1 MKKIINL
8 LVGTQDDI
16 LRVDQFIKKY
26 EKDLSRSKIKN
37 LILQK
42 NLSINNKLN
51 DDPSKKIKI
60 NDKISLIIPE
70 PEEVN
75 LKPFEYKIEIIYED
89 NDLLVL
95 NKKADISM
103 HPGAGNK
110 DRTLVNALIN
120 YKKKLSNINGELR
133 PGIVHRI
140 DRHTSGL
147 VVIAKNNFTHE
158 NLSNQFS
165 EHSIERKYQT
175 LVWGKLRPSKGRIET
190 LITRSSKNRQLMSV
204 SLSKGKN
211 SITNYKTLEIFEK
224 QNIPTFSLIECKL
237 ETGRTHQIRAHF
249 KSIGHPLF
257 NDQDYGGSSILKG
270 TTFTKYKQFVNNAFK
285 VCPRQA
291 LHADSLGFLHP
302 RSGKEIFFKI
312 DLPNDM
318 QTLINKWR
326 KYSQHINF

>member
-8 LVGTQDDI
+8 LVGIQDDI
-16 LRVDQFIKKY
+16 LRVDQFINKY

-37 LILQK
+37 LILKK

-51 DDPSKKIKI
+51 DDPSKKTKI

-75 LKPFEYKIEIIYED
+75 LKPFEYKIDIIYED

-110 DRTLVNALIN
+110 DKTLVNALIN

-140 DRHTSGL
+140 DKHTSGL

-175 LVWGKLRPSKGRIET
+175 LVWGKLRPSNGRIET

-224 QNIPTFSLIECKL
+224 ETVPTFSLIECKL
-237 ETGRTHQIRAHF
+237 ETGRTHQIRVHMSY
-249 KSIGHPLF
+249 KGNNIVG
-257 NDQDYGGSSILKG
+257 DQ
-270 TTFTKYKQFVNNAFK
+270 KYKKKFKKIKNINKDLEKKIINLDRQF
-285 VCPRQA
+285 
-291 LHADSLGFLHP
+291 LHAVSLGFTHP
-302 RSGKEIFFKI
+302 TKNKRMNFKSK
-312 DLPNDM
+312 LPND
-318 QTLINKWR
+318 LENILKSLRNA
-326 KYSQHINF
+326 

>member
-8 LVGTQDDI
+8 LVGTQDNI
-16 LRVDQFIKKY
+16 LRVDQFINKY

-37 LILQK
+37 LILKK

-51 DDPSKKIKI
+51 DDPSKKTKI

-70 PEEVN
+70 PEEIN

-95 NKKADISM
+95 DKKADISM

-140 DRHTSGL
+140 DKHTSGL

-175 LVWGKLRPSKGRIET
+175 LVWGKLRPSNGKIET

-224 QNIPTFSLIECKL
+224 ETVPTFSLIECKL
-237 ETGRTHQIRAHF
+237 ETGRTHQIRVHMSY
-249 KSIGHPLF
+249 KGNNIVG
-257 NDQDYGGSSILKG
+257 DQ
-270 TTFTKYKQFVNNAFK
+270 KYKKKFKKIKNINKDLEKKIINLDRQF
-285 VCPRQA
+285 
-291 LHADSLGFLHP
+291 LHAVSLGFTHP
-302 RSGKEIFFKI
+302 TKNKRMNFKSK
-312 DLPNDM
+312 LPND
-318 QTLINKWR
+318 LENILKSLRNA
-326 KYSQHINF
+326 

>member
-8 LVGTQDDI
+8 LVRTEDDI
-16 LRVDQFIKKY
+16 LRVDQFINKY

-37 LILQK
+37 LILKK

-110 DRTLVNALIN
+110 DKTLVNALIN

-140 DRHTSGL
+140 DKHTSGL

-175 LVWGKLRPSKGRIET
+175 LVWGKLRPSNGKIET

-224 QNIPTFSLIECKL
+224 ETVPTFSLIECKL
-237 ETGRTHQIRAHF
+237 ETGRTHQIRVHM
-249 KSIGHPLF
+249 SYRGNNIVG
-257 NDQDYGGSSILKG
+257 DQ
-270 TTFTKYKQFVNNAFK
+270 KYKKKFKKIKNINKDLEKKIMNLDRQF
-285 VCPRQA
+285 
-291 LHADSLGFLHP
+291 LHAVSLGFTHP
-302 RSGKEIFFKI
+302 TKNKRMNFKSK
-312 DLPNDM
+312 LPND
-318 QTLINKWR
+318 LEIILKSLRNA
-326 KYSQHINF
+326 

>member
-8 LVGTQDDI
+8 LVERHDDI
-16 LRVDQFIKKY
+16 LRVDQFINKY
-26 EKDLSRSKIKN
+26 EKNLSRSKIKS
-37 LILQK
+37 LILKK

-75 LKPFEYKIEIIYED
+75 LKPYDYKIDIIYED

-110 DRTLVNALIN
+110 DKTIVNALIN

-140 DRHTSGL
+140 DKDTSGL

-158 NLSNQFS
+158 NLSKQFS
-165 EHSIERKYQT
+165 EHTIERKYQT
-175 LVWGKLRPSKGRIET
+175 LVWGKLRPSNGRIET

-224 QNIPTFSLIECKL
+224 ETVPTFSLIECKL
-237 ETGRTHQIRAHF
+237 ETGRTHQIRVHMSY
-249 KSIGHPLF
+249 KGNNIVG
-257 NDQDYGGSSILKG
+257 DQ
-270 TTFTKYKQFVNNAFK
+270 KYKKKFKKIKNINKDLEKKIMNLDRQF
-285 VCPRQA
+285 
-291 LHADSLGFLHP
+291 LHAVSLGFTHP
-302 RSGKEIFFKI
+302 TKNKRMNFKSK
-312 DLPNDM
+312 LPND
-318 QTLINKWR
+318 LENILKSLRNA
-326 KYSQHINF
+326 

>member
-16 LRVDQFIKKY
+16 LRVDQFINKY

-37 LILQK
+37 LILKK

-140 DRHTSGL
+140 DKHTSGL

-175 LVWGKLRPSKGRIET
+175 LVWGKLRPSNGRIET

-224 QNIPTFSLIECKL
+224 ETVPTFSLIECKL
-237 ETGRTHQIRAHF
+237 ETGRTHQIRVHMSY
-249 KSIGHPLF
+249 KGNNIVG
-257 NDQDYGGSSILKG
+257 DQ
-270 TTFTKYKQFVNNAFK
+270 KYKKKFKKIKNINKNLEKKIMNLDRQF
-285 VCPRQA
+285 
-291 LHADSLGFLHP
+291 LHAVSLGFTHP
-302 RSGKEIFFKI
+302 TKNKRMNFKSK
-312 DLPNDM
+312 LPND
-318 QTLINKWR
+318 LENILKSLRNA
-326 KYSQHINF
+326 

>member
-16 LRVDQFIKKY
+16 LRVDQFINKY

-37 LILQK
+37 LILKK

-110 DRTLVNALIN
+110 DKTLVNALIN

-140 DRHTSGL
+140 DKHTSGL

-175 LVWGKLRPSKGRIET
+175 LVWGKLRPSNGRIET

-224 QNIPTFSLIECKL
+224 ETVPTFSLIECKL
-237 ETGRTHQIRAHF
+237 ETGRTHQIRVHMSY
-249 KSIGHPLF
+249 KGNNIVG
-257 NDQDYGGSSILKG
+257 DQ
-270 TTFTKYKQFVNNAFK
+270 KYKKKYKKIKNINKDLEKKIMNLDRQF
-285 VCPRQA
+285 
-291 LHADSLGFLHP
+291 LHAVSLGFTHP
-302 RSGKEIFFKI
+302 TKNKRMNFKSK
-312 DLPNDM
+312 LPND
-318 QTLINKWR
+318 LENILKSLRNA
-326 KYSQHINF
+326 

>member
-16 LRVDQFIKKY
+16 LRVDQFINKY

-37 LILQK
+37 LILKK

-51 DDPSKKIKI
+51 DDPSKKTKI
-60 NDKISLIIPE
+60 NDRISLIIPE

-110 DRTLVNALIN
+110 DKTLVNALIN

-140 DRHTSGL
+140 DKHTSGL

-175 LVWGKLRPSKGRIET
+175 LVWGKLRPSNGKIET

-204 SLSKGKN
+204 SLSKGKK

-224 QNIPTFSLIECKL
+224 ETVPTFSLIECKL
-237 ETGRTHQIRAHF
+237 ETGRTHQIRVHMSY
-249 KSIGHPLF
+249 KGNNIVG
-257 NDQDYGGSSILKG
+257 DQ
-270 TTFTKYKQFVNNAFK
+270 KYKKKFKKIKNINKDLERKIMNLVRQF
-285 VCPRQA
+285 
-291 LHADSLGFLHP
+291 LHAVSLGFTHP
-302 RSGKEIFFKI
+302 TKNKRMNFKSK
-312 DLPNDM
+312 LPND
-318 QTLINKWR
+318 LENILKSLRNA
-326 KYSQHINF
+326 

>member
-1 MKKIINL
+1 MKKTINL
-8 LVGTQDDI
+8 LVSAQDDI
-16 LRVDQFIKKY
+16 LRVDQFINRY
-26 EKDLSRSKIKN
+26 EKGLSRSKIKN
-37 LILQK
+37 LILKK
-42 NLSINNKLN
+42 NLSINNKLI

-110 DRTLVNALIN
+110 DKTLVNALIN

-140 DRHTSGL
+140 DKHTSGL
-147 VVIAKNNFTHE
+147 VVIAKNNVTHE

-175 LVWGKLRPSKGRIET
+175 LVWGKLRPSNGKIET

-204 SLSKGKN
+204 SFSKGKN

-224 QNIPTFSLIECKL
+224 ETVPTFSLIECKL
-237 ETGRTHQIRAHF
+237 ETGRTHQIRVHMSY
-249 KSIGHPLF
+249 KGNNIVG
-257 NDQDYGGSSILKG
+257 DQ
-270 TTFTKYKQFVNNAFK
+270 KYKKKFKKIKNINKDLEKKIMNLDRQF
-285 VCPRQA
+285 
-291 LHADSLGFLHP
+291 LHAVSLGFTHP
-302 RSGKEIFFKI
+302 TKNKRMNFKSK
-312 DLPNDM
+312 LPND
-318 QTLINKWR
+318 LENILKSLRNA
-326 KYSQHINF
+326 

>member
-16 LRVDQFIKKY
+16 LRVDQFINKY

-37 LILQK
+37 LILKK

-51 DDPSKKIKI
+51 DDPSKKTKI

-140 DRHTSGL
+140 DKHTSGL

-175 LVWGKLRPSKGRIET
+175 LVWGKLRPSNGKIET

-224 QNIPTFSLIECKL
+224 ETVPTFSLIECKL
-237 ETGRTHQIRAHF
+237 ETGRTHQIRVHM
-249 KSIGHPLF
+249 S
-257 NDQDYGGSSILKG
+257 YKG
-270 TTFTKYKQFVNNAFK
+270 NNIVGDKKYKKKFKKIKNINKDLEKKIMNLDRQF
-285 VCPRQA
+285 
-291 LHADSLGFLHP
+291 LHAVSLGFTHP
-302 RSGKEIFFKI
+302 TKNKRMNFKSK
-312 DLPNDM
+312 LPND
-318 QTLINKWR
+318 LENILKSLRNA
-326 KYSQHINF
+326 

>member
-16 LRVDQFIKKY
+16 LRVDQFINKY

-37 LILQK
+37 LILKK

-95 NKKADISM
+95 NKKADISR

-140 DRHTSGL
+140 DKHTSGL

-175 LVWGKLRPSKGRIET
+175 LVWGKLRPSNGRIET

-224 QNIPTFSLIECKL
+224 ETVPTFSLIECKL
-237 ETGRTHQIRAHF
+237 ETGRTHQIRVHMSY
-249 KSIGHPLF
+249 KGNNIVG
-257 NDQDYGGSSILKG
+257 DQ
-270 TTFTKYKQFVNNAFK
+270 KYKKKFKKIKNINKDLEKKIMNLDRQF
-285 VCPRQA
+285 
-291 LHADSLGFLHP
+291 LHAVSLGFTHP
-302 RSGKEIFFKI
+302 TKNKRMNFKSK
-312 DLPNDM
+312 LPND
-318 QTLINKWR
+318 LENILKSLRNA
-326 KYSQHINF
+326 

>member
-16 LRVDQFIKKY
+16 LRVDQFINKY

-37 LILQK
+37 LILKK

-110 DRTLVNALIN
+110 DKTLVNALIN

-133 PGIVHRI
+133 PGIIHRI
-140 DRHTSGL
+140 DKHTSGL

-175 LVWGKLRPSKGRIET
+175 LVWGKLRPSNGRIET

-204 SLSKGKN
+204 SFSKGKN

-224 QNIPTFSLIECKL
+224 ETVPTFSLIECKL
-237 ETGRTHQIRAHF
+237 ETGRTHQIRVHMSY
-249 KSIGHPLF
+249 KGNNIVG
-257 NDQDYGGSSILKG
+257 DQ
-270 TTFTKYKQFVNNAFK
+270 KYKKKFKKIKNINKDLEKKIINLDRQF
-285 VCPRQA
+285 
-291 LHADSLGFLHP
+291 LHAVSLGFTHP
-302 RSGKEIFFKI
+302 TKNKRMNFKSK
-312 DLPNDM
+312 LPND
-318 QTLINKWR
+318 LENILKSLRNA
-326 KYSQHINF
+326 

>member
-16 LRVDQFIKKY
+16 LRVDQFINKY

-37 LILQK
+37 LILKK

-140 DRHTSGL
+140 DKHTSGL

-175 LVWGKLRPSKGRIET
+175 LVWGKLRPSNGRIET

-224 QNIPTFSLIECKL
+224 ETVPTFSLIECKL
-237 ETGRTHQIRAHF
+237 ETGRTHQIRVHMSY
-249 KSIGHPLF
+249 KGNNIVG
-257 NDQDYGGSSILKG
+257 DQ
-270 TTFTKYKQFVNNAFK
+270 KYKKKFKKIKNINKGLEKKIMNLDRQF
-285 VCPRQA
+285 
-291 LHADSLGFLHP
+291 LHAVSLGFTHP
-302 RSGKEIFFKI
+302 TKNKRMNFKSK
-312 DLPNDM
+312 LPND
-318 QTLINKWR
+318 LENILKSLRNA
-326 KYSQHINF
+326 

>member
-8 LVGTQDDI
+8 LVETQDDI
-16 LRVDQFIKKY
+16 LRVDQFINKY

-37 LILQK
+37 LILKK

-110 DRTLVNALIN
+110 DKTLVNALIN

-140 DRHTSGL
+140 DKHTSGL

-175 LVWGKLRPSKGRIET
+175 LVWGKLRPSNGKIET

-224 QNIPTFSLIECKL
+224 ETVPTFSLIECKL
-237 ETGRTHQIRAHF
+237 ETGRTHQIRVHMSY
-249 KSIGHPLF
+249 KGNNIVG
-257 NDQDYGGSSILKG
+257 DQ
-270 TTFTKYKQFVNNAFK
+270 KYKKKFKKIKNINKDLEKKIMNLDRQF
-285 VCPRQA
+285 
-291 LHADSLGFLHP
+291 LHAISLGFTHP
-302 RSGKEIFFKI
+302 TKNKRMNFKSK
-312 DLPNDM
+312 LPND
-318 QTLINKWR
+318 LENILKSLRNA
-326 KYSQHINF
+326 

>member
-8 LVGTQDDI
+8 FVEAQDDV
-16 LRVDQFIKKY
+16 LRVDQFLNKY
-26 EKDLSRSKIKN
+26 EKNLSRSKIKN
-37 LILQK
+37 LILNK
-42 NLSINNKLN
+42 NLSINNKLS

-140 DRHTSGL
+140 DKHTSGL

-175 LVWGKLRPSKGRIET
+175 LVWGKLRPSNGKIET

-224 QNIPTFSLIECKL
+224 ETVPTFSLIECKL
-237 ETGRTHQIRAHF
+237 ETGRTHQIRVHMSY
-249 KSIGHPLF
+249 KGNNIVG
-257 NDQDYGGSSILKG
+257 DQ
-270 TTFTKYKQFVNNAFK
+270 KYKKKFKKIKNINKDLEKKIMNLDRQF
-285 VCPRQA
+285 
-291 LHADSLGFLHP
+291 LHAVSLGFTHP
-302 RSGKEIFFKI
+302 TKNKRMNFKSK
-312 DLPNDM
+312 LPND
-318 QTLINKWR
+318 LENILKSLRNA
-326 KYSQHINF
+326 

>member
-16 LRVDQFIKKY
+16 LRVDQFINKY

-37 LILQK
+37 LILKK

-89 NDLLVL
+89 NDLIVL
-95 NKKADISM
+95 DKKADISM

-140 DRHTSGL
+140 DKHTSGL

-175 LVWGKLRPSKGRIET
+175 LVWGKLRPSNGRIET

-224 QNIPTFSLIECKL
+224 ETVPTFSLIECKL
-237 ETGRTHQIRAHF
+237 ETGRTHQIRVHMSY
-249 KSIGHPLF
+249 KGNNIVG
-257 NDQDYGGSSILKG
+257 DQ
-270 TTFTKYKQFVNNAFK
+270 KYKKKFKKIKNINKDLEKKIINLDRQF
-285 VCPRQA
+285 
-291 LHADSLGFLHP
+291 LHAISLGFTHP
-302 RSGKEIFFKI
+302 TKNKRMNFKSK
-312 DLPNDM
+312 LPND
-318 QTLINKWR
+318 LENILKSLRNA
-326 KYSQHINF
+326 

>member
-8 LVGTQDDI
+8 LVETQDDV
-16 LRVDQFIKKY
+16 LRVDQFINKC
-26 EKDLSRSKIKN
+26 EKNLSRSKIKN
-37 LILQK
+37 LILKK

-70 PEEVN
+70 PEEIN
-75 LKPFEYKIEIIYED
+75 LKPYKYKIEIIYED
-89 NDLLVL
+89 NDLIVL

-103 HPGAGNK
+103 HPGAGNRDK
-110 DRTLVNALIN
+110 TLVNALIN
-120 YKKKLSNINGELR
+120 YKRQLSNINGELR

-140 DRHTSGL
+140 DKNTSGL

-165 EHSIERKYQT
+165 EHTIERRYQA
-175 LVWGKLRPSKGRIET
+175 LVWGKLRPSNGRIET

-224 QNIPTFSLIECKL
+224 ETIPTFSLIECKL
-237 ETGRTHQIRAHF
+237 ETGRTHQIRVHMSY
-249 KSIGHPLF
+249 KGNNIVG
-257 NDQDYGGSSILKG
+257 DQ
-270 TTFTKYKQFVNNAFK
+270 KYKKKFKKIKNIDKDLEKKIMNLERQF
-285 VCPRQA
+285 
-291 LHADSLGFLHP
+291 LHAVSLGFAHP
-302 RSGKEIFFKI
+302 TKNKRMNFKSK
-312 DLPNDM
+312 LPND
-318 QTLINKWR
+318 LEKILKSLKNA
-326 KYSQHINF
+326 

>member
-16 LRVDQFIKKY
+16 LRVDQFINKY

-37 LILQK
+37 LILKK

-110 DRTLVNALIN
+110 DKTLVNALIN

-140 DRHTSGL
+140 DKHTSGL

-224 QNIPTFSLIECKL
+224 ETVPTFSLIECKL
-237 ETGRTHQIRAHF
+237 ETGRTHQIRVHMSY
-249 KSIGHPLF
+249 KGNNIVG
-257 NDQDYGGSSILKG
+257 DQ
-270 TTFTKYKQFVNNAFK
+270 KYKKKFKKIKNINKDLEKKIMNLDRQF
-285 VCPRQA
+285 
-291 LHADSLGFLHP
+291 LHAISLGFTHP
-302 RSGKEIFFKI
+302 TKNKRMNFKSK
-312 DLPNDM
+312 LPND
-318 QTLINKWR
+318 LENILKSLRNA
-326 KYSQHINF
+326 

>member
-16 LRVDQFIKKY
+16 LRVDQFINKY

-37 LILQK
+37 LILKK

-110 DRTLVNALIN
+110 DKTLVNALIN

-140 DRHTSGL
+140 DKHTSGL

-165 EHSIERKYQT
+165 EHSIERRYQT
-175 LVWGKLRPSKGRIET
+175 LVWGKLRPSNGRIET

-224 QNIPTFSLIECKL
+224 ETVPTFSLIECKL
-237 ETGRTHQIRAHF
+237 ETGRTHQIRVHMSY
-249 KSIGHPLF
+249 KGNNIVG
-257 NDQDYGGSSILKG
+257 DQ
-270 TTFTKYKQFVNNAFK
+270 KYKKKFK
-285 VCPRQA
+285 
-291 LHADSLGFLHP
+291 
-302 RSGKEIFFKI
+302 KI
-312 DLPNDM
+312 KN
-318 QTLINKWR
+318 INKDLE
-326 KYSQHINF
+326 KKS

>member
-60 NDKISLIIPE
+60 HDKISLIIPE

-140 DRHTSGL
+140 DKHTSGL

-175 LVWGKLRPSKGRIET
+175 LVWGKLRPSNGKIET

-224 QNIPTFSLIECKL
+224 ETVPTFSLIECKL
-237 ETGRTHQIRAHF
+237 ETGRTHQIRVHMSY
-249 KSIGHPLF
+249 KGNNIVG
-257 NDQDYGGSSILKG
+257 DQ
-270 TTFTKYKQFVNNAFK
+270 KYKKKFKKIKNINKDLEKKIMRLDRQF
-285 VCPRQA
+285 
-291 LHADSLGFLHP
+291 LHAVSLGFTHP
-302 RSGKEIFFKI
+302 TKNKRMNFKSK
-312 DLPNDM
+312 LPND
-318 QTLINKWR
+318 LENILKSLRNA
-326 KYSQHINF
+326 

>member
-16 LRVDQFIKKY
+16 LRVDQFINKY

-37 LILQK
+37 LILKK

-140 DRHTSGL
+140 DKHTSGL

-175 LVWGKLRPSKGRIET
+175 LVWGKLRPSNGKIET

-224 QNIPTFSLIECKL
+224 ETVPTFSLIECKL
-237 ETGRTHQIRAHF
+237 ETGRTHQIRVHMSY
-249 KSIGHPLF
+249 KGNNIVG
-257 NDQDYGGSSILKG
+257 DQ
-270 TTFTKYKQFVNNAFK
+270 KYKKKFKKIKNINKDLEKKIMNLDRQF
-285 VCPRQA
+285 
-291 LHADSLGFLHP
+291 LHATSLGFTHP
-302 RSGKEIFFKI
+302 TKNKRMNFKSK
-312 DLPNDM
+312 LPND
-318 QTLINKWR
+318 LENILKSLRNA
-326 KYSQHINF
+326 

>member
-8 LVGTQDDI
+8 LVETKDDI
-16 LRVDQFIKKY
+16 LRVDQFINKY

-37 LILQK
+37 LILKK

-140 DRHTSGL
+140 DKHTSGL

-175 LVWGKLRPSKGRIET
+175 LVWGKLRPSNGKIET

-211 SITNYKTLEIFEK
+211 SITNYKTLEVFEK
-224 QNIPTFSLIECKL
+224 ETVPTFSLIECKL
-237 ETGRTHQIRAHF
+237 ETGRTHQIRVHMSY
-249 KSIGHPLF
+249 KGNNIVG
-257 NDQDYGGSSILKG
+257 DQ
-270 TTFTKYKQFVNNAFK
+270 KYKKKFKKIKNINKDLEKKIMNLDRQF
-285 VCPRQA
+285 
-291 LHADSLGFLHP
+291 LHAVSLGFTHP
-302 RSGKEIFFKI
+302 TKNKRMNFKSK
-312 DLPNDM
+312 LPND
-318 QTLINKWR
+318 LENILKSLRNA
-326 KYSQHINF
+326 

>member
-16 LRVDQFIKKY
+16 LRVDQFINKY

-37 LILQK
+37 LILKK

-110 DRTLVNALIN
+110 DKTLVNALIN
-120 YKKKLSNINGELR
+120 YKKKLSNINGEIR

-140 DRHTSGL
+140 DKNTSGL

-175 LVWGKLRPSKGRIET
+175 LVWGKLRPSNGRIET

-224 QNIPTFSLIECKL
+224 KTVPTFSLIECKL
-237 ETGRTHQIRAHF
+237 ETGRTHQIRVHMSY
-249 KSIGHPLF
+249 KGNNIVG
-257 NDQDYGGSSILKG
+257 DQ
-270 TTFTKYKQFVNNAFK
+270 KYKKKFKKIKNINKDLEKKIMNLDRQF
-285 VCPRQA
+285 
-291 LHADSLGFLHP
+291 LHAVSLGFTHP
-302 RSGKEIFFKI
+302 TKNKRMNFKSK
-312 DLPNDM
+312 LPND
-318 QTLINKWR
+318 LENILKSLRNA
-326 KYSQHINF
+326 

>member
-16 LRVDQFIKKY
+16 LRVDQFINKY

-37 LILQK
+37 LILKK

-110 DRTLVNALIN
+110 DKTLVNALIN

-140 DRHTSGL
+140 DKHTSGL

-175 LVWGKLRPSKGRIET
+175 LVWGKLRPSNGRIET

-224 QNIPTFSLIECKL
+224 ETVPTFSLIECKL
-237 ETGRTHQIRAHF
+237 ETGRTHQIRVHMSY
-249 KSIGHPLF
+249 KGNNIVG
-257 NDQDYGGSSILKG
+257 DQ
-270 TTFTKYKQFVNNAFK
+270 KYKKKFKKIKNISKGLEKKIMNLDRQF
-285 VCPRQA
+285 
-291 LHADSLGFLHP
+291 LHAVSLGFTHP
-302 RSGKEIFFKI
+302 TKNKRMNFKSK
-312 DLPNDM
+312 LPND
-318 QTLINKWR
+318 LENILKSLRNA
-326 KYSQHINF
+326 

>member
-8 LVGTQDDI
+8 LVGTQDNI
-16 LRVDQFIKKY
+16 LRVDQFINKY

-37 LILQK
+37 LILKK

-51 DDPSKKIKI
+51 DDPSKKTKI

-140 DRHTSGL
+140 DKHTSGL

-175 LVWGKLRPSKGRIET
+175 LVWGKLRPSNGKIET

-224 QNIPTFSLIECKL
+224 ETVPTFSLIECKL
-237 ETGRTHQIRAHF
+237 ETGRTHQIRVHMSY
-249 KSIGHPLF
+249 KGNNIVG
-257 NDQDYGGSSILKG
+257 DQ
-270 TTFTKYKQFVNNAFK
+270 KYKKKFKKIKNINKDLEKKIMNLDRQF
-285 VCPRQA
+285 
-291 LHADSLGFLHP
+291 LHAVSLGFTHP
-302 RSGKEIFFKI
+302 TKNKRMNFKSK
-312 DLPNDM
+312 LPND
-318 QTLINKWR
+318 LENILKSLRNA
-326 KYSQHINF
+326 

>member
-16 LRVDQFIKKY
+16 LRVDQFINKY

-37 LILQK
+37 LILKK

-120 YKKKLSNINGELR
+120 YKKKLSNINGDLR

-140 DRHTSGL
+140 DKHTSGL

-175 LVWGKLRPSKGRIET
+175 LVWGKLRPSNGRIET

-224 QNIPTFSLIECKL
+224 ETVPTFSLIECKL
-237 ETGRTHQIRAHF
+237 ETGRTHQIRVHMSY
-249 KSIGHPLF
+249 KGNNIVG
-257 NDQDYGGSSILKG
+257 DQ
-270 TTFTKYKQFVNNAFK
+270 KYKKKFKKIKNINKDLEKKIMNLDRQF
-285 VCPRQA
+285 
-291 LHADSLGFLHP
+291 LHAVSLGFTHP
-302 RSGKEIFFKI
+302 TKNKRMNFKSK
-312 DLPNDM
+312 LPND
-318 QTLINKWR
+318 LENILKSLRNA
-326 KYSQHINF
+326 

>member
-16 LRVDQFIKKY
+16 LRVDQFINKY

-37 LILQK
+37 LILKK

-60 NDKISLIIPE
+60 KDKISLIIPE

-75 LKPFEYKIEIIYED
+75 LKPYDYKIDIIYED

-110 DRTLVNALIN
+110 DKTLVNALIN
-120 YKKKLSNINGELR
+120 YKKQLSNINGELR

-140 DRHTSGL
+140 DKDTSGL
-147 VVIAKNNFTHE
+147 VVIAKNNFIHE

-165 EHSIERKYQT
+165 EHTIERKYQT
-175 LVWGKLRPSKGRIET
+175 LVWGKLRPSNGRIET
-190 LITRSSKNRQLMSV
+190 LIKRSSKNRQLMSV
-204 SLSKGKN
+204 SLSRGKN

-224 QNIPTFSLIECKL
+224 ETIPTFSLVECKL
-237 ETGRTHQIRAHF
+237 ETGRTHQIRVHMSY
-249 KSIGHPLF
+249 KGNNIVG
-257 NDQDYGGSSILKG
+257 DQ
-270 TTFTKYKQFVNNAFK
+270 KYKKKFRKIKNINKDLEKKIKNLDRQF
-285 VCPRQA
+285 
-291 LHADSLGFLHP
+291 LHAVSLGFTHP
-302 RSGKEIFFKI
+302 TKNKRMNFKSK
-312 DLPNDM
+312 LPND
-318 QTLINKWR
+318 LENILKSLRNA
-326 KYSQHINF
+326 